1 VGNPGYAKM
10 AFLAN
15 NWFNIR
21 IYPSKAD
28 CKTARLIFLLVYIVM
43 YELFAV
49 LRFSLWK
56 QEDESLKRVGCQFRR
71 LVHEMD
77 KDQLISM
84 IHFLEKR
91 DEEQKQ
97 ENLELKELIKEL
109 QETHHQKM
117 KSQAD
122 LLDSIDRLTK
132 QLADLT
138 EDKKKLQQTID
149 ELLKKNKAKL

>member
-1 VGNPGYAKM
+1 
-10 AFLAN
+10 
-15 NWFNIR
+15 
-21 IYPSKAD
+21 
-28 CKTARLIFLLVYIVM
+28 
-43 YELFAV
+43 
-49 LRFSLWK
+49 
-56 QEDESLKRVGCQFRR
+56 
-71 LVHEMD
+71 
-77 KDQLISM
+77 M

-109 QETHHQKM
+109 QETHHQKV

-122 LLDSIDRLTK
+122 LLTSIDKLTK

-149 ELLKKNKAKL
+149 ELLKKNKAIK